1 MSTENHNGSTPHA
14 NGSVKTAIGSS
25 LSSVSASQASMTQ
38 PRTLSSSITS
48 NNTSFLYSSNSTLNR
63 EKSRQAPPPTLP
75 KYTSSFNAGTNGN
88 ATADRLTRDRET
100 GSSYRLA
107 SLDRLAVRQRILD
120 GEKPNGDI
128 ANSMQTK
135 RELFFKGESGLTTS
149 PTVPSVP
156 PPQPPNAMSTT
167 PAGATIIPTSTTT
180 GAATI
185 ITATTTM
192 TTTPVPSS
200 TVPPVAS
207 VKPRLPSNMSVD
219 QEDSNKRDSNKE
231 SALQIHLRPAALPS
245 KPREPDGYV
254 GFANLPNQV
263 YRKAVKKGFEFTLM
277 VVGES
282 GLGKST
288 LINSLFLTDVY
299 SAEYPG
305 PSLRV
310 KKTVAVETSKVL
322 LNENGVNLTLT
333 VVDTPGFGDAV
344 DNSNCWVP
352 VIEYIESKYEEFL
365 NAESRVVRKQIPDSR
380 VHCCLYFVAPSGHG
394 LKPLDVEFMQ
404 RLHDKVNIIPIIA
417 KADTMTPEECAQ
429 FKKQILNEIAQH
441 KIKIYEFPELEEEE
455 ENKFHKIL
463 RDRVPFAVVGANTVI
478 EVDGKKVRGR
488 KYPWGVAEV
497 ENLEHCDF
505 IALRNMVIRTHLQD
519 LKDVT
524 NNVHYENFR
533 CRTLAGVGV
542 DGKPTRISNNLCPPG
557 VMNSFMTVWNPL
569 AQLEEEKREH
579 DAKMKKMEMEM
590 EQVFEM
596 KVKEKKQKLRDSEA
610 DLQRRHEQMR
620 RSLEQQLRELED
632 KRRAFEA
639 ERQVWEQQTGQSIEE
654 LRRRSLDNNS
664 KETVD
669 GKDKKSKKKGLF

>member
-38 PRTLSSSITS
+38 PRTLSSSITT

-542 DGKPTRISNNLCPPG
+542 DGKPTRISNK
-557 VMNSFMTVWNPL
+557 NPL

-664 KETVD
+664 KEI
-669 GKDKKSKKKGLF
+669 

>member
-1 MSTENHNGSTPHA
+1 MSTTENQNGTAGGAQSNGIKTP
-14 NGSVKTAIGSS
+14 
-25 LSSVSASQASMTQ
+25 
-38 PRTLSSSITS
+38 SSSSTTS
-48 NNTSFLYSSNSTLNR
+48 STASSGISPSGGRGLPNNSNSSFLYSSSTMLSR
-63 EKSRQAPPPTLP
+63 EKARQVPPPTLP
-75 KYTSSFNAGTNGN
+75 KYTSSFNAGSNGGGVG
-88 ATADRLTRDRET
+88 TAAERLSRDREA
-100 GSSYRLA
+100 GGSYRLA
-107 SLDRLAVRQRILD
+107 SLDRLALRQRILD
-120 GEKPNGDI
+120 GEKANGEPI
-128 ANSMQTK
+128 SIQTK
-135 RELFFKGESGLTTS
+135 RELFFKGDGAGIISS
-149 PTVPSVP
+149 PSVPSVP
-156 PPQPPNAMSTT
+156 PPQPPTQT
-167 PAGATIIPTSTTT
+167 PGSQMNNTSSSSATNTTT
-180 GAATI
+180 VGGLTSPNTAPVYSSGIVAA
-185 ITATTTM
+185 
-192 TTTPVPSS
+192 
-200 TVPPVAS
+200 
-207 VKPRLPSNMSVD
+207 KPRLPSAVSTAIPNDPSEDSNRRECARTVISSAK
-219 QEDSNKRDSNKE
+219 EDSNKEAGLHHARPTPSTKPKE
-231 SALQIHLRPAALPS
+231 L
-245 KPREPDGYV
+245 DGYV

-288 LINSLFLTDVY
+288 LINSMFLADIY

-305 PSLRV
+305 PSLRI

-322 LNENGVNLTLT
+322 LKENGVNLTLT

-352 VIEYIESKYEEFL
+352 VIDYIESKYEEFL
-365 NAESRVVRKQIPDSR
+365 NAESRVTRRQIPDSR

-404 RLHDKVNIIPIIA
+404 RLHDKVNIIPVIA
-417 KADTMTPEECAQ
+417 KADTMTPDECAH

-441 KIKIYEFPELEEEE
+441 KIKIYEFPEVEEEE
-455 ENKFHKIL
+455 DNKFHKLL
-463 RDRVPFAVVGANTVI
+463 RDRVPFAVVGANAVV
-478 EVDGKKVRGR
+478 EHDGKKVRGR

-505 IALRNMVIRTHLQD
+505 IALRNMVVRTHVQD

-533 CRTLAGVGV
+533 CRTLAGLGV
-542 DGKPTRISNNLCPPG
+542 DGKPTKASNK
-557 VMNSFMTVWNPL
+557 NPL

-579 DAKMKKMEMEM
+579 DNKMKKMETEM

-596 KVKEKKQKLRDSEA
+596 KVREKRQKLKDSEA

-620 RSLEQQLRELED
+620 RSLEQQVRELEE

-639 ERQVWEQQTGQSIEE
+639 EKTAWEQQTGHSIEE
-654 LRRRSLDNNS
+654 LRRRSLEANS